1 MSRFLVFSNR
11 VFLYECTHGSFSHA
25 HALNRAQ
32 QLTRQL
38 LVELESRL
46 VEAEAE
52 RDRELRAEEAASK
65 RLALAAL
72 PRKRSERIQAIELLR
87 EQQERDEEI
96 ERQRAA
102 AARRS
107 AMLRLSRYYFEY
119 Y

>member
-1 MSRFLVFSNR
+1 MNARTAL
-11 VFLYECTHGSFSHA
+11 THSHT
-25 HALNRAQ
+25 HHRAQ

-87 EQQERDEEI
+87 EQQERDEEL

-102 AARRS
+102 AQRRA
-107 AMLRLSRYYFEY
+107 AMLRLSRYYFEHY
-119 Y
+119 